1 MDELAFLQ
9 AIFSNQLLRELFFI
23 VMLFLAFLEYKDKE
37 IRSNDFIVKP
47 HVVSGMSRSL
57 LISRY
62 FFNMTVTLAC
72 RDILDVCIKDA
83 GDS

>member
-1 MDELAFLQ
+1 
-9 AIFSNQLLRELFFI
+9 
-23 VMLFLAFLEYKDKE
+23 MLFLAFLEYKE

-57 LISRY
+57 LISHY
-62 FFNMTVTLAC
+62 FFNMTVALAC
-72 RDILDVCIKDA
+72 RNILDVCIKDRPDG

>member
-9 AIFSNQLLRELFFI
+9 AIFSNQLLRELFFFI
-23 VMLFLAFLEYKDKE
+23 VMLFLAFLEHKE